1 MSYIQSAIELT
12 DRMSAPLY
20 DIYTAANAVNS
31 SLVEMQATSGDMFN
45 TSALDRV
52 QQDIVNTEI
61 QLQELTQEKVKISE
75 PVTIPVQWQEYNAP
89 EVFLTTGAERFQQ
102 EIQSANNM
110 MEQLCATQDAIA
122 KQAYSTYIFPP
133 EAFQDLNS
141 MAVRI
146 DHIRD
151 KISQLET
158 SGAGMGFDAANNGI
172 ERLREQLSQ
181 TLQIQSELNYA
192 VQNMDVSAAN
202 SAYLKL
208 SQTVDNT
215 ERYIRD
221 NTNEQMQFNNAVYA
235 GTTQTDA
242 LTGAIKRVVA
252 AYVSIQSVQKAL
264 NLSDELTQTTAR
276 LDMMVSSYNA
286 LNGTMQ
292 TTDELTQMIYQSAQN
307 SRASF
312 MDTAASVAKLGNN
325 ARDAFASTG
334 EIVQFAELVNKQFTI
349 AGASSTEASNAFLQ
363 LTQAL
368 GSGVLRGDE
377 LNSIFE
383 QAPNLIQTVADYMD
397 VPIGQIREMASEGQI
412 TADIVKNAMFAA
424 ADDID
429 AKFNSM
435 PMTWGQ
441 LWIYYSNQ
449 ALMTFQ
455 PVLQRL
461 NEIAND
467 ANMRTALTGVMNA
480 LSGAATVAL
489 NVIDVMVTGG
499 AFIVDNWSM
508 IAPVIIGVG
517 TALAIYNGVLI
528 LHNAYEAASNG
539 LKMIAAIRAVAHGTA
554 TAAETAATT
563 GASAAQI
570 AFNAALYACPLTWIV
585 LAIIAVIAA
594 IYLIVAAINKVQGTT
609 YSATGVICGAVAT
622 AGAFILNTGIGLL
635 NGLIQFAWSMFV
647 EPFLSIVEWVLN
659 VVNGGFDS
667 FGGAVANLIGNIISW
682 FLSLGKVVTQIIDA
696 IFGTNW
702 TSGLESLQNEVL
714 SWGKTENAI
723 TLDRSA
729 PTIDYRMSYT
739 DAYSKGYEWGQG
751 VENKVKD
758 FFGGTADDNLGSY
771 GGESEMTNYLS
782 GIAGD
787 TASISDSLDV
797 SEEDLKYLRDIAE
810 QEAINRFTTA
820 EIKVDMSGMSNTVHN
835 TNDLDGIVD
844 GLTTRVL
851 QAMEVVRDGV

>member
-1 MSYIQSAIELT
+1 MSSIQTAIELS

-20 DIYTAANAVNS
+20 NICTAVNMVISNFEALEYAS
-31 SLVEMQATSGDMFN
+31 STAIDTSSMEEARQLLADGMVGLQDI
-45 TSALDRV
+45 TSA
-52 QQDIVNTEI
+52 TESARRK
-61 QLQELTQEKVKISE
+61 QE
-75 PVTIPVQWQEYNAP
+75 EYN
-89 EVFLTTGAERFQQ
+89 QK
-102 EIQSANNM
+102 IQAG
-110 MEQLCATQDAIA
+110 
-122 KQAYSTYIFPP
+122 
-133 EAFQDLNS
+133 
-141 MAVRI
+141 
-146 DHIRD
+146 
-151 KISQLET
+151 SQH
-158 SGAGMGFDAANNGI
+158 
-172 ERLREQLSQ
+172 
-181 TLQIQSELNYA
+181 
-192 VQNMDVSAAN
+192 
-202 SAYLKL
+202 
-208 SQTVDNT
+208 
-215 ERYIRD
+215 
-221 NTNEQMQFNNAVYA
+221 
-235 GTTQTDA
+235 TDA
-242 LTGAIKRVVA
+242 LVNKVKSLVG
-252 AYVSIQSVQKAL
+252 AYVGISTVKNAL
-264 NLSDELTQTTAR
+264 DLSDELTQTTAR
-276 LDMMVSSYNA
+276 LDMMVSQYNA

-292 TTDELTQMIYQSAQN
+292 TTDELSQMIFLSAQN
-307 SRASF
+307 SRASY

-349 AGASSTEASNAFLQ
+349 AGASATESSNAFLQ

-397 VPIGQIREMASEGQI
+397 VPIGKIREMASDGQI

-435 PMTWGQ
+435 PLTWGQ
-441 LWIYYSNQ
+441 LWTQYSNL
-449 ALMTFQ
+449 ALKTFQ

-461 NEIAND
+461 NEMAND
-467 ANMRTALTGVMNA
+467 QHMQTALTGIMNA
-480 LSGAATVAL
+480 LSGAATIAL

-508 IAPVIIGVG
+508 IAPVIGGV
-517 TALAIYNGVLI
+517 AAELAIYNGALL

-539 LKMIAAIRAVAHGTA
+539 LKMIAAIRSVAHGTA

-594 IYLIVAAINKVQGTT
+594 IYLVVAAINKVQGTT
-609 YSATGVICGAVAT
+609 YSATGVICGLVAT
-622 AGAFILNTGIGLL
+622 AGAFIVNTGVGLL
-635 NGLIQFAWSMFV
+635 NGLIQLIWSIFV
-647 EPFLSIVEWVLN
+647 EPFLGIVEWVLN
-659 VVNGGFDS
+659 VTNGGFDS

-682 FLSLGKVVTQIIDA
+682 FLSLGEVVTKIIDA
-696 IFGTNW
+696 IFGTDW
-702 TSGLESLQNEVL
+702 TAGLNALQNNVL
-714 SWGKTENAI
+714 AWGKNENAI
-723 TLDRSA
+723 TLDREA
-729 PTIDYRMSYT
+729 PTIAYRASYSE
-739 DAYSKGYEWGQG
+739 AYNKGYDFGQG
-751 VENKVKD
+751 VENRIKN
-758 FFGGTADDNLGSY
+758 FFGGTKDDNSDNSGALGSY
-771 GGESEMTNYLS
+771 GAASDMAANVAN
-782 GIAGD
+782 IAGD
-787 TASISDSLDV
+787 TSSISDSLDV

-851 QAMEVVRDGV
+851 EAMEVVKEGV

>member
-1 MSYIQSAIELT
+1 MSSIQTAIELS

-20 DIYTAANAVNS
+20 NICTAVNMVIS
-31 SLVEMQATSGDMFN
+31 NFEALEYASSTAIDTSSMEEARQLLADSMVGLQDITSATESARRKQEEYNQKIQAGSQHTDVLLNKVKSLVGAYVGISTVKN
-45 TSALDRV
+45 ALD
-52 QQDIVNTEI
+52 
-61 QLQELTQEKVKISE
+61 
-75 PVTIPVQWQEYNAP
+75 
-89 EVFLTTGAERFQQ
+89 
-102 EIQSANNM
+102 
-110 MEQLCATQDAIA
+110 
-122 KQAYSTYIFPP
+122 
-133 EAFQDLNS
+133 
-141 MAVRI
+141 
-146 DHIRD
+146 
-151 KISQLET
+151 
-158 SGAGMGFDAANNGI
+158 
-172 ERLREQLSQ
+172 
-181 TLQIQSELNYA
+181 
-192 VQNMDVSAAN
+192 
-202 SAYLKL
+202 
-208 SQTVDNT
+208 
-215 ERYIRD
+215 
-221 NTNEQMQFNNAVYA
+221 
-235 GTTQTDA
+235 
-242 LTGAIKRVVA
+242 
-252 AYVSIQSVQKAL
+252 
-264 NLSDELTQTTAR
+264 LSDELTQTTAR
-276 LDMMVSSYNA
+276 LDMMVSQYNA

-292 TTDELTQMIYQSAQN
+292 TTDELSQMIFLSAQN
-307 SRASF
+307 SRASY

-349 AGASSTEASNAFLQ
+349 AGASATESSNAFLQ

-397 VPIGQIREMASEGQI
+397 VPIGKIREMASDGQI

-441 LWIYYSNQ
+441 LWTQYSNL
-449 ALMTFQ
+449 ALKTFQ

-461 NEIAND
+461 NEMAND
-467 ANMRTALTGVMNA
+467 QHMQTALSGIMNA
-480 LSGAATVAL
+480 LSGAATIAL

-508 IAPVIIGVG
+508 IAPVIGGVAA
-517 TALAIYNGVLI
+517 ALAIYNGALL

-539 LKMIAAIRAVAHGTA
+539 LKMIAAIRSVAHGTA

-594 IYLIVAAINKVQGTT
+594 IYLVVAAINKVQGTT
-609 YSATGVICGAVAT
+609 YSATGVICGLVAT
-622 AGAFILNTGIGLL
+622 AGAFIVNTGVGLL
-635 NGLIQFAWSMFV
+635 NGLIQLIWSIFV
-647 EPFLSIVEWVLN
+647 EPFLGIVEWVLN
-659 VVNGGFDS
+659 VTNGGFDS

-682 FLSLGKVVTQIIDA
+682 FLSLGEVVTKIIDA
-696 IFGTNW
+696 IFGTDW
-702 TSGLESLQNEVL
+702 TAGLNALQNNVL
-714 SWGKTENAI
+714 AWGKNENAI
-723 TLDRSA
+723 TLDREA
-729 PTIDYRMSYT
+729 PTIAYRASYS
-739 DAYSKGYEWGQG
+739 DAYNKGYDFGQG
-751 VENKVKD
+751 VENKVSD
-758 FFGGTADDNLGSY
+758 FFGGIKDLGNSGDTGALGSY
-771 GGESEMTNYLS
+771 GAASDMAANVAN
-782 GIAGD
+782 IAGD
-787 TASISDSLDV
+787 TSSISDSLDV

-851 QAMEVVRDGV
+851 EAMEIVRDGA

>member
-20 DIYTAANAVNS
+20 NICTAANMVISNFQAMQSASGAAFDTS
-31 SLVEMQATSGDMFN
+31 SLDVARQNIAD
-45 TSALDRV
+45 AV
-52 QQDIVNTEI
+52 V

-122 KQAYSTYIFPP
+122 KQAYSTYVFPP

-146 DHIRD
+146 DYIRD

-235 GTTQTDA
+235 GTTQTNNLLAQILQIGGAYFSLQSIIGTMKQAVEYASDLA
-242 LTGAIKRVVA
+242 EVQNVVDVTFGSAAQQINEWSQAALDVYGINEVTAKQYTGTMGAMLKSSGLAGGSILEMSTNLTGLAADMASFYNLDTDTAFEKIRSGISGETEPLKQLGINMSVANLEAYAMSQGISEAYSEMSQAEQTTLRYNYLLQVTADAQGDFARTSSSYANQIRLLSENWTEFTGKIASYIIPQLEKLIYKLNNAVTWMSKNNVVQNVAGAAVTVMNIALNAFDLVGSVAEFMVNNWSLIAPLVYGVA
-252 AYVSIQSVQKAL
+252 AAL
-264 NLSDELTQTTAR
+264 
-276 LDMMVSSYNA
+276 VVYNA
-286 LNGTMQ
+286 TMGIGWL
-292 TTDELTQMIYQSAQN
+292 TTLKNAGAHAVAAVSNA
-307 SRASF
+307 AH
-312 MDTAASVAKLGNN
+312 TAALFATTLAQQGLN
-325 ARDAFASTG
+325 AAMA
-334 EIVQFAELVNKQFTI
+334 VC
-349 AGASSTEASNAFLQ
+349 
-363 LTQAL
+363 
-368 GSGVLRGDE
+368 
-377 LNSIFE
+377 
-383 QAPNLIQTVADYMD
+383 
-397 VPIGQIREMASEGQI
+397 PIS
-412 TADIVKNAMFAA
+412 
-424 ADDID
+424 
-429 AKFNSM
+429 
-435 PMTWGQ
+435 
-441 LWIYYSNQ
+441 WI
-449 ALMTFQ
+449 
-455 PVLQRL
+455 
-461 NEIAND
+461 
-467 ANMRTALTGVMNA
+467 
-480 LSGAATVAL
+480 
-489 NVIDVMVTGG
+489 
-499 AFIVDNWSM
+499 
-508 IAPVIIGVG
+508 IIGVI
-517 TALAIYNGVLI
+517 ALISILFVVCNAI
-528 LHNAYEAASNG
+528 A
-539 LKMIAAIRAVAHGTA
+539 K
-554 TAAETAATT
+554 TT
-563 GASAAQI
+563 G
-570 AFNAALYACPLTWIV
+570 
-585 LAIIAVIAA
+585 
-594 IYLIVAAINKVQGTT
+594 VAESGF
-609 YSATGVICGAVAT
+609 GVICGAVYV
-622 AGAFILNTGIGLL
+622 AGAFILNTAIGVL
-635 NGLIQFAWSMFV
+635 NGLIQSAWNIFV
-647 EPFLSIVEWVLN
+647 EPVLSIVEWVLN
-659 VVNGGFDS
+659 VMNGGFDS

-723 TLDRSA
+723 TLDRNA
-729 PTIDYRMSYT
+729 PTIDYRIAYG
-739 DAYSKGYEWGQG
+739 DAFDAGASWGDG
-751 VENKVKD
+751 ISNKVSD
-758 FFGGTADDNLGSY
+758 FFSGIGVLENESSSGSY
-771 GGESEMTNYLS
+771 GGESDMTNYLS

-851 QAMEVVRDGV
+851 QAMEVVRDGA

>member
-20 DIYTAANAVNS
+20 NICTAANMVISNFQAMQYASDAAFDTS
-31 SLVEMQATSGDMFN
+31 SLDVARQNIAD
-45 TSALDRV
+45 AV
-52 QQDIVNTEI
+52 V

-110 MEQLCATQDAIA
+110 MEQLCATQDSIA

-158 SGAGMGFDAANNGI
+158 SGTGMGFDAANSGI

-235 GTTQTDA
+235 GSVQTNNLLNKIMQIGGAYLSFQAVLSTMKQAVEYASDLA
-242 LTGAIKRVVA
+242 EVQNVVDVTFGSAAQQINEWSQAALDVYGINEVTAKQYTGTMGAMLKSSGLAGGSILEMSTNLTGLAADMASFYNLDTDTAFEKIRSGISGETEPLKQLGINMSVA
-252 AYVSIQSVQKAL
+252 NLEAYAMSQGISEAYSEMSQA
-264 NLSDELTQTTAR
+264 EQTTLRYNYLLQVTADAQGDFAR
-276 LDMMVSSYNA
+276 TSSSYANQIRLLGESWTEFTGMVASQVIPILTLLVEKLNSGISWLSANWSVLQPILLGIIALVTTYTSVLAAHAVMQGISNA
-286 LNGTMQ
+286 
-292 TTDELTQMIYQSAQN
+292 I
-307 SRASF
+307 
-312 MDTAASVAKLGNN
+312 
-325 ARDAFASTG
+325 
-334 EIVQFAELVNKQFTI
+334 ELVAEIQAYKTATALLANINAQLLAT
-349 AGASSTEASNAFLQ
+349 STEY
-363 LTQAL
+363 AL
-368 GSGVLRGDE
+368 
-377 LNSIFE
+377 
-383 QAPNLIQTVADYMD
+383 AVA
-397 VPIGQIREMASEGQI
+397 
-412 TADIVKNAMFAA
+412 TA
-424 ADDID
+424 
-429 AKFNSM
+429 
-435 PMTWGQ
+435 Q
-441 LWIYYSNQ
+441 
-449 ALMTFQ
+449 
-455 PVLQRL
+455 
-461 NEIAND
+461 
-467 ANMRTALTGVMNA
+467 
-480 LSGAATVAL
+480 ATVAQ
-489 NVIDVMVTGG
+489 
-499 AFIVDNWSM
+499 
-508 IAPVIIGVG
+508 VG
-517 TALAIYNGVLI
+517 FNTALL
-528 LHNAYEAASNG
+528 
-539 LKMIAAIRAVAHGTA
+539 
-554 TAAETAATT
+554 
-563 GASAAQI
+563 
-570 AFNAALYACPLTWIV
+570 ACPVTWVIV
-585 LAIIAVIAA
+585 TIIALIAILYAVIAH
-594 IYLIVAAINKVQGTT
+594 INKTKDEAT
-609 YSATGVICGAVAT
+609 SATGAICGAVYA
-622 AGAFILNTGIGLL
+622 AGAFILNTAIGVL
-635 NGLIQFAWSMFV
+635 NGLIQSTWNMFV
-647 EPFLSIVEWVLN
+647 EPVLSIVEWVLN
-659 VVNGGFDS
+659 VMNGGFDS

-729 PTIDYRMSYT
+729 PAIDYRMSYT
-739 DAYSKGYEWGQG
+739 DAYNKGYEWGQG
-751 VENKVKD
+751 VENKIKD
-758 FFGGTADDNLGSY
+758 FFGGVADDNSGSY
-771 GGESEMTNYLS
+771 GGESDMTNYLS
-782 GIAGD
+782 DIAGD

-851 QAMEVVRDGV
+851 QAMEVVRDGA